1 MKRSDAVLMLTNIL
15 MKRLNERDH
24 IGHVADR
31 VLMDIETVLGMD
43 PPVYVDKELGAKD
56 LRHELQ
62 AWEPE
67 NG

>member
-1 MKRSDAVLMLTNIL
+1 